1 MLGKQNY
8 HTSQWA
14 NVPSIVNGSIDL
26 HKTVELVS
34 THDNSSANEFIHKIF
49 SSQNRVLFEDT
60 LPIDAYN
67 QQPLK
72 ESKEFNDLRKV
83 KKVFIKGEFPKAIKR
98 NIYEKVIN
106 EINKQ
111 FVINWQKIK
120 ELEDK
125 DIDVNLSFESD
136 PETSDLEM
144 IYTIYV
150 MALNKSEVEIVWNKL
165 RKLLN
170 QVIDNIKHNQPRYR
184 RKIENLEKLAVIHI
198 EW

>member
-1 MLGKQNY
+1 M
-8 HTSQWA
+8 
-14 NVPSIVNGSIDL
+14 
-26 HKTVELVS
+26 
-34 THDNSSANEFIHKIF
+34 
-49 SSQNRVLFEDT
+49 
-60 LPIDAYN
+60 
-67 QQPLK
+67 
-72 ESKEFNDLRKV
+72 
-83 KKVFIKGEFPKAIKR
+83 
-98 NIYEKVIN
+98 
-106 EINKQ
+106 
-111 FVINWQKIK
+111 
-120 ELEDK
+120 
-125 DIDVNLSFESD
+125 SFESD

>member
-1 MLGKQNY
+1 MLGKQHNY
-8 HTSQWA
+8 ASQRE

-26 HKTVELVS
+26 HKTVNLVT
-34 THDNSSANEFIHKIF
+34 THDSSSEKELNYKIF
-49 SSQNRVLFEDT
+49 SSQNWVSFEYARS
-60 LPIDAYN
+60 IYANN
-67 QQPLK
+67 QQGLK
-72 ESKEFNDLRKV
+72 ESKEINDQKKT
-83 KKVFIKGEFPKAIKR
+83 KKVFIKGEFPREIKR
-98 NIYEKVIN
+98 KNYGKVIN

-111 FVINWQKIK
+111 FVEKWQKIK

-144 IYTIYV
+144 TYTIYV
-150 MALNKSEVEIVWNKL
+150 MDLNKSDVEIVWNKL

-170 QVIDNIKHNQPRYR
+170 EVFDNIKHNLRRYR
-184 RKIENLEKLAVIHI
+184 SKVENLEKLAVIHI

>member
-8 HTSQWA
+8 YTSQWA

-34 THDNSSANEFIHKIF
+34 TNDNSSANELIHKIF

-83 KKVFIKGEFPKAIKR
+83 KKVFIKGEFPKPIKR

-150 MALNKSEVEIVWNKL
+150 MDLNKSEVEIVWNKL